1 MGITKEQFIK
11 EFKRRLT
18 DEYALDVKDATPE
31 ELYQTL
37 AAVVKSGYSDI
48 WRKTW
53 KNYIKEDQ
61 KQVYYFSIE
70 FLPGRLLK
78 SNLLNMGWYEL
89 VDSAFKEM
97 GLSLD
102 EIAEAERDMAL
113 GNGGLGRLASTFM
126 DSSASDGLPV
136 NGNGIRYKYGLFKQK
151 FVDGYQVELPNE
163 WLNQGNVWEVARE
176 SKAVDVKFGGQVYL
190 EEVDGVLQPVYKDPY
205 IIRAVPYDTGI
216 VGYKNNHVNTMRL
229 WDAQIPAS
237 EEVKFPTI
245 ESRRKVEDLTSVLYP
260 DDSNEEGRLLRLR
273 QEYFFVSA
281 GLQSI
286 VRHYK
291 KYGKPMSEISD
302 HISVHINDTH
312 PAMCVAEFMRI
323 LLDDE
328 KMGWDEA
335 FDQTVKTMSYTN
347 HTIMSEALEKWPVSL
362 IERVQP
368 RIMQIIAEIDR
379 RYALELAER
388 AETDLISGTRI
399 VNNGIVHMAHLAI
412 IGSHS
417 TNGVAKL
424 HTDLLEQDVL
434 KDFYHL
440 YPERFNNKT
449 NGITIRRWLQIAD
462 PRLAKIIDKTIG
474 TKWRG
479 NPKELH
485 NLATHLNDRRL
496 IADIGKAKHQNKVDL
511 AKYIKQTTGI
521 VVSPDAIFDVQ
532 VKRLHAYK
540 RQLLNLLKIVK
551 YYLDLKDDPK
561 KDVVPRVFIFG
572 AKAAPS
578 YHYAKSIIKCINEV
592 GNLINNDK
600 TIKDKL
606 KVVFLEDY
614 GVSLAERIIPAAD
627 VSEQISTATKEASGT
642 SNMKFMLDG
651 ALTVATLD
659 GANIEIKDYVGEDNI
674 FIFGLKKEE
683 VLQYEADHS
692 YQASDYYAND
702 PILHRVLDAFVDG
715 TIPSISAEGAEIFN
729 SLVHANDEYFVLR
742 DFEDYLRAQG
752 EVEKTYRNP
761 SLWNKKCLVNIANA
775 GYFSSDYTIQKYAD
789 EIWHVAPSDPLDG
802 KDCGANGQYPL

>member
-1 MGITKEQFIK
+1 
-11 EFKRRLT
+11 
-18 DEYALDVKDATPE
+18 
-31 ELYQTL
+31 
-37 AAVVKSGYSDI
+37 
-48 WRKTW
+48 
-53 KNYIKEDQ
+53 
-61 KQVYYFSIE
+61 
-70 FLPGRLLK
+70 
-78 SNLLNMGWYEL
+78 
-89 VDSAFKEM
+89 
-97 GLSLD
+97 
-102 EIAEAERDMAL
+102 
-113 GNGGLGRLASTFM
+113 
-126 DSSASDGLPV
+126 
-136 NGNGIRYKYGLFKQK
+136 
-151 FVDGYQVELPNE
+151 
-163 WLNQGNVWEVARE
+163 
-176 SKAVDVKFGGQVYL
+176 
-190 EEVDGVLQPVYKDPY
+190 
-205 IIRAVPYDTGI
+205 
-216 VGYKNNHVNTMRL
+216 MRL

-474 TKWRG
+474 TKWRS

-511 AKYIKQTTGI
+511 AKYIKQTTE
-521 VVSPDAIFDVQ
+521 SSF
-532 VKRLHAYK
+532 RRMRSLTF
-540 RQLLNLLKIVK
+540 RSS
-551 YYLDLKDDPK
+551 
-561 KDVVPRVFIFG
+561 VFTHT
-572 AKAAPS
+572 S
-578 YHYAKSIIKCINEV
+578 VNC
-592 GNLINNDK
+592 
-600 TIKDKL
+600 
-606 KVVFLEDY
+606 
-614 GVSLAERIIPAAD
+614 
-627 VSEQISTATKEASGT
+627 ST
-642 SNMKFMLDG
+642 
-651 ALTVATLD
+651 
-659 GANIEIKDYVGEDNI
+659 
-674 FIFGLKKEE
+674 
-683 VLQYEADHS
+683 
-692 YQASDYYAND
+692 
-702 PILHRVLDAFVDG
+702 
-715 TIPSISAEGAEIFN
+715 
-729 SLVHANDEYFVLR
+729 
-742 DFEDYLRAQG
+742 
-752 EVEKTYRNP
+752 
-761 SLWNKKCLVNIANA
+761 C
-775 GYFSSDYTIQKYAD
+775 
-789 EIWHVAPSDPLDG
+789 
-802 KDCGANGQYPL
+802 

>member
-1 MGITKEQFIK
+1 MEITKEQFIK

-113 GNGGLGRLASTFM
+113 GNGGLGRLASAFM
-126 DSSASDGLPV
+126 DSSASDGLPA

-190 EEVDGVLQPVYKDPY
+190 EEVDGVLQPVYKNPY

-347 HTIMSEALEKWPVSL
+347 HTIMSEALEKWPVSF

-379 RYALELAER
+379 RYALELAKR

-474 TKWRG
+474 TKWRS

-485 NLATHLNDRRL
+485 NLAAHLNDRRL
-496 IADIGKAKHQNKVDL
+496 ITDIGKAKHQNKVDL

-614 GVSLAERIIPAAD
+614 GVSLAEKIIPAAD

-692 YQASDYYAND
+692 YQSSDYYAND

-729 SLVHANDEYFVLR
+729 SLVRDKDEYFVLR
-742 DFEDYLRAQG
+742 DFEDYLRAQS

-789 EIWHVAPSDPLDG
+789 EIWHVAPSAPLDG

>member
-113 GNGGLGRLASTFM
+113 GNGGLGRLASAFM
-126 DSSASDGLPV
+126 DSSASDGFPV

-715 TIPSISAEGAEIFN
+715 TIPSIGAEGAEIFN

-789 EIWHVAPSDPLDG
+789 EIWHVAPSEPLDG

>member
-102 EIAEAERDMAL
+102 EIAEAECDMAL
-113 GNGGLGRLASTFM
+113 GNGGLGRLASAFM

-462 PRLAKIIDKTIG
+462 PRLAKIIDKAIG
-474 TKWRG
+474 TKWRS

-496 IADIGKAKHQNKVDL
+496 LADIGKAKHQNKVDL

-692 YQASDYYAND
+692 YQSSDYYAND

-715 TIPSISAEGAEIFN
+715 TIPSIGAEGAEIFN

-802 KDCGANGQYPL
+802 KDRGANGQYPL

>member
-1 MGITKEQFIK
+1 
-11 EFKRRLT
+11 
-18 DEYALDVKDATPE
+18 
-31 ELYQTL
+31 
-37 AAVVKSGYSDI
+37 
-48 WRKTW
+48 
-53 KNYIKEDQ
+53 
-61 KQVYYFSIE
+61 
-70 FLPGRLLK
+70 
-78 SNLLNMGWYEL
+78 
-89 VDSAFKEM
+89 
-97 GLSLD
+97 
-102 EIAEAERDMAL
+102 
-113 GNGGLGRLASTFM
+113 
-126 DSSASDGLPV
+126 
-136 NGNGIRYKYGLFKQK
+136 
-151 FVDGYQVELPNE
+151 
-163 WLNQGNVWEVARE
+163 
-176 SKAVDVKFGGQVYL
+176 
-190 EEVDGVLQPVYKDPY
+190 
-205 IIRAVPYDTGI
+205 
-216 VGYKNNHVNTMRL
+216 MRL

-379 RYALELAER
+379 RYALELAKK
-388 AETDLISGTRI
+388 AETDLISSTRI

-474 TKWRG
+474 TKWRS

-485 NLATHLNDRRL
+485 NLATHFNDRRL

-511 AKYIKQTTGI
+511 AKYIKQATGI

-692 YQASDYYAND
+692 YQSSDYYAND

-715 TIPSISAEGAEIFN
+715 TIPSIGAEGAEIFN

-742 DFEDYLRAQG
+742 DFEDYLRAQN

-789 EIWHVAPSDPLDG
+789 EIWHVAPSDPRRKGSWSKWPVSALIL
-802 KDCGANGQYPL
+802 GAKSTSDLLEQSKLVSP

>member
-113 GNGGLGRLASTFM
+113 GNGGLGRLASAVM

-291 KYGKPMSEISD
+291 KYGKPVSEISD

-347 HTIMSEALEKWPVSL
+347 HTIMSEALEKWPVCL

-474 TKWRG
+474 TKWRS

-674 FIFGLKKEE
+674 FTFGLKKEE

-715 TIPSISAEGAEIFN
+715 TIPSIGAEGAEIFN

-789 EIWHVAPSDPLDG
+789 EIWHVAPSEPLDG

>member
-113 GNGGLGRLASTFM
+113 GNGVLGRLASALM
-126 DSSASDGLPV
+126 DSSASDRLPV

-474 TKWRG
+474 TKWRS

-692 YQASDYYAND
+692 YQSSDYYAND

-715 TIPSISAEGAEIFN
+715 TIPSIGAEGAEIFN

>member
-1 MGITKEQFIK
+1 M
-11 EFKRRLT
+11 
-18 DEYALDVKDATPE
+18 
-31 ELYQTL
+31 
-37 AAVVKSGYSDI
+37 
-48 WRKTW
+48 
-53 KNYIKEDQ
+53 
-61 KQVYYFSIE
+61 
-70 FLPGRLLK
+70 
-78 SNLLNMGWYEL
+78 
-89 VDSAFKEM
+89 
-97 GLSLD
+97 
-102 EIAEAERDMAL
+102 
-113 GNGGLGRLASTFM
+113 
-126 DSSASDGLPV
+126 
-136 NGNGIRYKYGLFKQK
+136 
-151 FVDGYQVELPNE
+151 
-163 WLNQGNVWEVARE
+163 
-176 SKAVDVKFGGQVYL
+176 
-190 EEVDGVLQPVYKDPY
+190 EEVDGVLQPVYKNSY

-347 HTIMSEALEKWPVSL
+347 HTIMSEALEKWPVYL

-379 RYALELAER
+379 RYALELAKR

-474 TKWRG
+474 TKWRS

-606 KVVFLEDY
+606 KVVFLENY
-614 GVSLAERIIPAAD
+614 GVSLAEKIIPAAD

-715 TIPSISAEGAEIFN
+715 TIPSIGAEGAEIFN

-742 DFEDYLRAQG
+742 DFEDYLRAQS

-789 EIWHVAPSDPLDG
+789 EIWHVVPSDPLDG

>member
-113 GNGGLGRLASTFM
+113 GNGGLGRLSSAFM

-474 TKWRG
+474 TKWRS

-511 AKYIKQTTGI
+511 AKYIKQTTGV

-692 YQASDYYAND
+692 YQSSDYYAND

-715 TIPSISAEGAEIFN
+715 TIPSIGAEGAEIFN